1 MDRDRQRGRR
11 LAAEDGAISVMAGVL
26 IVAMIMATSLAVDV
40 GRVAYTSRD
49 QQGVTDRSVL
59 DALRSMPDNIAD
71 GLSIEETHAAI
82 TDSVNTTLS
91 GNTEGS
97 SVGTAHDRGIENI
110 EIGYTHPDCV
120 YDPGDPQPDDPADF
134 CLMYSDFGAG
144 PAYDPGKRVTT
155 VRVITHS
162 TVDYVFAFLDEEGH
176 RDVYK
181 EAIGSVRRIDDDC
194 VPPDTECPV
203 DAEAMISVR
212 SRLVELNTANSAL
225 NEDRLAIVR
234 EMVGDLIDVPTAP
247 NPPPTSV
254 TAAGFDGL
262 ATADVPLSV
271 LGDAG
276 ATVGTTQQLLDS
288 HVTLT
293 DLFTA
298 MASGATSDDA
308 AVTAE
313 AQTALAT
320 LAAEADSA
328 LTVRI
333 GDFITTTTED
343 PAALLTAQVKT
354 LDLVMHAAINAA
366 VANGNHFIDVDL
378 AGGTLG
384 DPLFALDGLLE
395 VDGTLEIIEG
405 PQMAQGKA
413 AIDPATGEYVTVAR
427 TAQVNFEV
435 DVELNTYYAEE
446 LLGPLEDLISGLLC
460 DVIALLDPALCDTE
474 VVPIDIPAIDA
485 GGNVSVADAEA
496 ALTEIECL
504 DPLRESD
511 LTTIVTSDAL
521 VASVS
526 GGDETLVDSRG
537 PSDGTV
543 FIDTVPGEGDTTID
557 NTVSAT
563 NIPAVDEYLETVF
576 GLLGIDLGTARVASH
591 EILCDVPVLLENP
604 L

>member
-1 MDRDRQRGRR
+1 MDRKRHRGRR
-11 LAAEDGAISVMAGVL
+11 LDAEDGAISVMAGVL

-71 GLSIEETHAAI
+71 GLSLEETHAAI
-82 TDSVNTTLS
+82 SDSVDTTLS

-110 EIGYTHPDCV
+110 EIGYTHPDCI

-144 PAYDPGKRVTT
+144 PYYDPDERVTT

-176 RDVYK
+176 RAVYK
-181 EAIGSVRRIDDDC
+181 EAIGSVRRIGDDC
-194 VPPDTECPV
+194 VPPDPECPV
-203 DAEAMISVR
+203 DAEAKISVR

-225 NEDRLAIVR
+225 NEDRLAIIR
-234 EMVGDLIDVPTAP
+234 EMVGDFIDVPTAP

-293 DLFTA
+293 DLFIA

-378 AGGTLG
+378 TGGTLG

-405 PQMAQGKA
+405 PQMAYGKA
-413 AIDPATGEYVTVAR
+413 AIDAATGEYVTVAR

-435 DVELNTYYAEE
+435 DVELNAHYAEE
-446 LLGPLEDLISGLLC
+446 LLGPLEDLISGLICGLLPTLC
-460 DVIALLDPALCDTE
+460 PTE
-474 VVPIDIPAIDA
+474 IVPIDIPAIDA
-485 GGNVSVADAEA
+485 AGNVSVADAEA

-537 PSDGTV
+537 PSEGTV

-563 NIPAVDEYLETVF
+563 NIPAVDEYLRTVF

-591 EILCDVPVLLENP
+591 AILCDVPVLLENP